1 MRFQFLAVSAASL
14 LVVAVGCGSDSSGP
28 KIGPPA
34 KVEVATSPTATGAVK
49 VTVGTFAVKVSD
61 ANGQAVSGAA
71 VTFSANGGGGISL
84 SPTTATTDATGTART
99 TVILGTTAGTA
110 TITASVTGVTTSA
123 SVSLTTIPGA
133 VATLVATPDNI
144 RLNAIGDTAS
154 IVALVQDD
162 YANAVSGST
171 ISYAVGD
178 PTLVS
183 VDGSGLVRALRV
195 GGTTNVIA
203 TVAGRADTV
212 AVAVLAPGASPCT
225 GVASPVTLA
234 VGGMTTVNGAA
245 ICLGGGAATAEY
257 ALVAYN
263 SSLDGSTVLN
273 ATVIANGVTTAP
285 VPSLAPT
292 GLAPLAVRSPS
303 GGATLSAPVPDEA
316 FHDRIMS
323 MTRALGHNFSALRV
337 SRNARLSATRT
348 TYGGGFSPTM
358 SRTAIPATVAVN
370 DLVSLNT
377 NAASQC
383 GSPQLRWFRVA
394 AIGSKSIVLAD
405 TANPKSGFTDTDYQR
420 FAARFDTLVYP
431 LDVGAFGAP
440 TDIDGNGRVAVL
452 FTKEVNA
459 LTPANSDSFVG
470 GFFFGRDL
478 FPKTDPDP
486 SATTCAGS
494 NEGEMFY
501 MLVPDPAG
509 VVNGNKHT
517 TGFVDSLTT
526 GVLAHEFQHLINAS
540 RRIYIS
546 TKATDYEDKWLDEGL
561 AHVAEELLYW
571 HESGMQPRQNLDDA
585 AIRVNSRTTY
595 PFWKSDASSN
605 FGRLIYYLRNPG
617 ASSPMD
623 GNDELETRGAAWS
636 LLRYSVDRFFPNDNG
651 VWFRFVN
658 SDVTGVL
665 TLKAGLLTQPEP
677 VLEDWALANYLDDLG
692 LSSDPRFKH
701 ASWNF
706 RDIYAKTYVSLGGY
720 PLKTTAVPDN
730 LSLNI
735 QVKGAS
741 ASYYR
746 LAVATGKE
754 ALLTFAS
761 GGGAPNTS
769 FKFTLVRTK

>member
-1 MRFQFLAVSAASL
+1 MRSKLLAVSAASL
-14 LVVAVGCGSDSSGP
+14 LVAAAACGSDSSGP

-34 KVEVATSPTATGAVK
+34 KVEVTSSPTTSGAVK
-49 VTVGTFAVKVSD
+49 VTGGTFAVKVSD
-61 ANGQAVSGAA
+61 ASGQAVSGAS
-71 VTFSANGGGGISL
+71 VSFSANGGGGISL

-99 TVILGTTAGTA
+99 TVVLGTTAGTA
-110 TITASVTGVTTSA
+110 TITASVSGVTTSA

-133 VATLVATPDNI
+133 VAKLVVSPDNI

-162 YANAVSGST
+162 YANTVSGSQ
-171 ISYAVGD
+171 ISYAVTD

-183 VDGSGLVRALRV
+183 VDGAGLVRALRV

-212 AVAVLAPGASPCT
+212 IVAVLAPGSSACS
-225 GVASPVTLA
+225 GVSSPVNLA
-234 VGGMTTVNGAA
+234 VGGMATVSGAN
-245 ICLGGGAATAEY
+245 ICIGGAAAGEY

-263 SSLDGSTVLN
+263 ASLDGSTVLN
-273 ATVIANGVTTAP
+273 ASVIANGVTTAP
-285 VPSLAPT
+285 VKSRTPAS
-292 GLAPLAVRSPS
+292 LAPLAARSPS
-303 GGATLSAPVPDEA
+303 GSTTSPAPVQDLA

-323 MTRALGHNFSALRV
+323 MTRALGRDFSAARA
-337 SRNARLSATRT
+337 SRNARLSATRPAASAA
-348 TYGGGFSPTM
+348 FSPTA

-370 DLVSLNT
+370 DLVNLNT
-377 NAASQC
+377 SGTNAC
-383 GSPQLRWFRVA
+383 NIPLMRWFRVA
-394 AIGSKSIVLAD
+394 AIGSKSIILAD
-405 TANPKSGFTDTDYQR
+405 TANPKNGFSDTDYQR

-440 TDIDGNGRVAVL
+440 SDIDGNNKVAVL

-459 LTPANSDSFVG
+459 LTPANSNSFVG
-470 GFFFGRDL
+470 GYFFGRDL
-478 FPKTDPDP
+478 FPKSDPNP
-486 SATTCAGS
+486 QLECKTS

-501 MLVPDPAG
+501 MLVPDPTG

-526 GVLAHEFQHLINAS
+526 GVLAHEFQHLINTS

-546 TKATDYEDKWLDEGL
+546 TKATDVEDKWLDEGL
-561 AHVAEELLYW
+561 SHVAEELLYW
-571 HESGMQPRQNLDDA
+571 RESGMQPRQNLDDA
-585 AIRVNSRTTY
+585 AIRVNSKATY
-595 PFWKSDASSN
+595 PYWKSDASSN
-605 FGRLIYYLRNPG
+605 FGRLIEYLENPG
-617 ASSPMD
+617 ASSPLD
-623 GNDELETRGAAWS
+623 SDDELSTRGAAWS
-636 LLRYSVDRFFPNDNG
+636 FLRYSVDRLFPNDNG

-658 SDVTGVL
+658 SDVSGVL
-665 TLKAGLLTQPEP
+665 TLKAGLLTEP
-677 VLEDWALANYLDDLG
+677 APLLADWALANYLDDLG
-692 LSSDPRFKH
+692 LSADPRFKH

-706 RDIYAKTYVSLGGY
+706 RDIYSKTYVSLGGY

-746 LAVATGKE
+746 LAVPSGKD

-761 GGGAPNTS
+761 GGGAPNAS
-769 FKFTLVRTK
+769 FTFTLIRTK